1 MSYFFQSILSI
12 YIFITNGEL
21 MSGSEHI
28 EVEGIV
34 VELLSNSM
42 FRIKLDN
49 GHILLAHL
57 GGKMKKN
64 NIRLV
69 LGDKVQ
75 VSISPYD
82 LNRGIVTFRSK

>member
-1 MSYFFQSILSI
+1 MSILKVE
-12 YIFITNGEL
+12 YILGEL
-21 MSGSEHI
+21 MAGNEHI
-28 EVEGIV
+28 EVEGV
-34 VELLSNSM
+34 VTELLSNSM

-75 VSISPYD
+75 VAMSPYD

>member
-1 MSYFFQSILSI
+1 
-12 YIFITNGEL
+12 